1 MKRAILAVL
10 KCTAQG
16 RYVRPRCRA
25 ALHPRTPCSF
35 SKRIFHLCFSQ
46 PSPGAGHAPGDT
58 WREPPPLSSLAPVQ
72 CRHHISKFVTS
83 DLGRPPLCS
92 ELSLLPPA
100 SCEGCLP
107 WQGLRHAVQPL
118 PAAGLPGDICVWTP
132 AGQSPSAR
140 TSWKTHIAGG
150 LSRPGPSP
158 PALRLWC
165 QHPMRL
171 GQGRT
176 KAGLW

>member
-1 MKRAILAVL
+1 MFLA
-10 KCTAQG
+10 AF
-16 RYVRPRCRA
+16 PRSWSC
-25 ALHPRTPCSF
+25 PRG
-35 SKRIFHLCFSQ
+35 HLAGAPSTLQ
-46 PSPGAGHAPGDT
+46 PGFC
-58 WREPPPLSSLAPVQ
+58 PVQ
-72 CRHHISKFVTS
+72 HHISKFVTS
-83 DLGRPPLCS
+83 DLRRPPLCS

-107 WQGLRHAVQPL
+107 WQGLWHAIQPL

-140 TSWKTHIAGG
+140 TSWRTRIAGG

-158 PALRLWC
+158 PALRLGW
-165 QHPMRL
+165 QHPMHL